1 MLSIYL
7 IICVQN
13 FILLLSL
20 LFFRSIIL
28 CLVILL
34 VEVGL
39 FISSYKHFIFIII
52 ILFVC
57 AVSVIGCWYSTL
69 KLRIELNYYY
79 HHHHHHHHHHC
90 YHFLSQVFF
99 LPWYFSS

>member
-7 IICVQN
+7 IIYVHN
-13 FILLLSL
+13 FILLL

-34 VEVGL
+34 VEIGVY
-39 FISSYKHFIFIII
+39 ISSYKHFIFIII

-57 AVSVIGCWYSTL
+57 AVSVIGHLAVGTA
-69 KLRIELNYYY
+69 
-79 HHHHHHHHHHC
+79 H
-90 YHFLSQVFF
+90 
-99 LPWYFSS
+99 